1 MCIVTIKKKRENGC
15 ACVEELSV
23 LEKREKILIIIK
35 EYMLCVRVYI
45 YIYNL
50 YKQWERVLMVLDM
63 FGGKMWKLENKI
75 YK

>member
-1 MCIVTIKKKRENGC
+1 MCLCGTIKCVRKKRKNINNNKGIHAMCE
-15 ACVEELSV
+15 S
-23 LEKREKILIIIK
+23 I
-35 EYMLCVRVYI
+35 YI